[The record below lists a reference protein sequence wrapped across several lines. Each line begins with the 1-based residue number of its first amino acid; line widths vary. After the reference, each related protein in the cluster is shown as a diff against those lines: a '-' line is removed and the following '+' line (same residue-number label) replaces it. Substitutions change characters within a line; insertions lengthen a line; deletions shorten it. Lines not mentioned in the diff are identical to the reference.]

1 MKVAPKPL
9 PPPLSPHLGLLQ
21 RFPGVLGV
29 LVVVDRD
36 DAVLAWREG
45 GRKGGKEGGREGCEV
60 GLLQRFPG
68 VLGVLVVVDRDDAVL
83 AWKGGREGGR
93 NGEIVE

>member
-1 MKVAPKPL
+1 L
-9 PPPLSPHLGLLQ
+9 PG
-21 RFPGVLGV
+21 
-29 LVVVDRD
+29 
-36 DAVLAWREG
+36 REG